1 MDFITSQF
9 QNFTITSY
17 IAFIIIIIC
26 FVHTILNP
34 LKQTWNN
41 PTATLIAVNIAF
53 AIFMSTIP
61 GNFDLYIQ
69 ILLIVSA
76 LCLSWYIWIRVE
88 EYFENKERGYIN
100 TEKNENTNG
109 VNLTNR
115 HLTLD
120 RPNGVFTDL
129 FLNIVSTQPTIKFE
143 RKINSFITIV
153 KDTKPYSHKSRGSI
167 DTFRLIIFVAIIAT
181 IFIIS

>member
-100 TEKNENTNG
+100 TEKM
-109 VNLTNR
+109 
-115 HLTLD
+115 
-120 RPNGVFTDL
+120 
-129 FLNIVSTQPTIKFE
+129 
-143 RKINSFITIV
+143 KIQT
-153 KDTKPYSHKSRGSI
+153 
-167 DTFRLIIFVAIIAT
+167 A
-181 IFIIS
+181 